1 MGLFD
6 PITSEAERYRRLITG
21 PDIGVTPEEIEEEK
35 RKKRQGLLSLAVN
48 RDATDGDQDDFEA
61 PVHPGKDFGS
71 YMAGQG
77 GVSGFF
83 GSVLKPKLAKMIFR
97 DDLKDYRSAAASYE
111 TDKALFDI
119 EQAGRVKRAENS
131 AGDEQDEAASNYLDE
146 VAGGEREFDPLEWAA
161 IAGRAGGFSAVNPNG
176 QKLSQGQTLLGLDM
190 EPAFSVAPANDSPKT
205 DQQLATWS
213 RLNPDATREET
224 ADAYNNILRA
234 GFTSNGVRFDS
245 FDGSV
250 VGGDVDGTYAEIQ
263 AGSTA
268 RGTQQED
275 HVFDSF
281 EREQNRYIA
290 AWDEHDKF
298 DERIGRFDTA
308 IELFDPDRPGGAVD
322 TGMLAGNIFNM
333 FGVGDEGFA
342 TIANLGVR
350 ETIDMLANFKGTTTD
365 FEFTKSELGAFAS
378 ILKDE
383 NVNRETLQVAR
394 EALVRQAKR
403 NDMAAESAYKSMGDY
418 AGDNRILGNSY
429 DTVSNNYSPWFEQ
442 EGSQEGIIDGVPTF
456 ARFSADMEKRASDS
470 GIEMSAEDIR
480 ALYNQH
486 YPTPRK

>member
-1 MGLFD
+1 
-6 PITSEAERYRRLITG
+6 
-21 PDIGVTPEEIEEEK
+21 
-35 RKKRQGLLSLAVN
+35 
-48 RDATDGDQDDFEA
+48 
-61 PVHPGKDFGS
+61 
-71 YMAGQG
+71 
-77 GVSGFF
+77 
-83 GSVLKPKLAKMIFR
+83 
-97 DDLKDYRSAAASYE
+97 
-111 TDKALFDI
+111 
-119 EQAGRVKRAENS
+119 
-131 AGDEQDEAASNYLDE
+131 
-146 VAGGEREFDPLEWAA
+146 
-161 IAGRAGGFSAVNPNG
+161 
-176 QKLSQGQTLLGLDM
+176 
-190 EPAFSVAPANDSPKT
+190 
-205 DQQLATWS
+205 
-213 RLNPDATREET
+213 
-224 ADAYNNILRA
+224 
-234 GFTSNGVRFDS
+234 
-245 FDGSV
+245 
-250 VGGDVDGTYAEIQ
+250 
-263 AGSTA
+263 
-268 RGTQQED
+268 
-275 HVFDSF
+275 
-281 EREQNRYIA
+281 
-290 AWDEHDKF
+290 
-298 DERIGRFDTA
+298 
-308 IELFDPDRPGGAVD
+308 
-322 TGMLAGNIFNM
+322 MLAGNIFNM

-383 NVNRETLQVAR
+383 EVNRETLQVAR